1 MFLLIFF
8 GLRYLKTFHSPELS
22 VWTLPLA
29 FSVKALVA
37 ICFIYLYTY
46 ILGNGTLGEDAGV
59 FMRESKMLNEVFW
72 ESPSAYFKFLTG
84 IGETQALIEQYLPE
98 TTHWDIGTQ
107 SLVNDNKNLLR
118 IHSLIHFISFNSPY
132 VHAFILSLIS
142 LVGLKLVYLTFENRV
157 TFSKKLF
164 FWILILLPG
173 LLFWGSSL
181 LKEPFMILG
190 LGLLLHGLFGNRNA
204 KGSWVIGIIGALL
217 LLGFKSYVLFA
228 LIPALVFLT
237 VTKLLPKHKILG
249 SLGTMLLFFGVLFFA
264 FPSQREKT
272 IKRISRKQFDFI
284 NIAQGGAH
292 VYADSIFYYF
302 TPMQIA
308 ELEFE
313 GDSVMLKHD
322 MHAQILKLGQ
332 IDRPIPVYLRADGS
346 KWFVYFKNDRSNGF
360 IPLTKIDNSYGQLF
374 NNIPEALINALL
386 RPFPNDP
393 GSSLK
398 YLAFLET
405 LLIFGMLGFAF
416 LRRKKLEES
425 DQITIITLLIFIV
438 SLSLFIGWI
447 TPVVGA
453 IARYRIP
460 VYLSIFLISATIIGQ
475 KNTKHE

>member
-1 MFLLIFF
+1 M
-8 GLRYLKTFHSPELS
+8 
-22 VWTLPLA
+22 A
-29 FSVKALVA
+29 FSVKVLVSLF
-37 ICFIYLYTY
+37 FIYLYTY

-59 FMRESKMLNEVFW
+59 FMRESRMLHDVFW

-84 IGETQALIEQYLPE
+84 IGENQGLIENYLPE

-118 IHSLIHFISFNSPY
+118 VHSLIHFFSFNSPY

-142 LVGLKLVYLTFENRV
+142 LLGLKQIYLTFQDRV
-157 TFSKKLF
+157 AFSKKLF
-164 FWILILLPG
+164 FWTLILLPG

-190 LGLLLHGLFGNRNA
+190 FGLLLRGLFGNQNLRN
-204 KGSWVIGIIGALL
+204 SWLFGIVGALL

-228 LIPALVFLT
+228 FVPAFVFLLA
-237 VTKLLPKHKILG
+237 TKFLPKHKILG
-249 SLGTMLLFFGVLFFA
+249 GLGSMLLFFGVLFFA

-284 NIAQGGAH
+284 NVAQGGAH

-302 TPMQIA
+302 TPAQMS
-308 ELEFE
+308 ELQFE

-322 MHAQILKLGQ
+322 MDAQILKLGQ
-332 IDRPIPVYLRADGS
+332 IDRPIPVHLKADGS
-346 KWFVYFKNDRSNGF
+346 HWFVYFKNDRSNGF
-360 IPLTKIDNSYGQLF
+360 IPLTKIENSYWQLF
-374 NNIPEALINALL
+374 KNIPEALINTFF

-405 LLIFGMLGFAF
+405 LLIFGMLGFAIF
-416 LRRKKLEES
+416 KRKKLE
-425 DQITIITLLIFIV
+425 DKDKIAIVILIIFAL

-460 VYLSIFLISATIIGQ
+460 VYLSIFLISAMIIR
-475 KNTKHE
+475 TKTRET